1 MNPFGM
7 CQTLEIK
14 AKRELHKKEPPRKIK
29 EICVLCKIDRIRI
42 LKKKKRKKKRER
54 KKKNIS
60 YLYSMQARKRRI
72 EDCSQQILALLIHPH
87 TIRQHL
93 PDS

>member
-14 AKRELHKKEPPRKIK
+14 AKRELLKNEPPRKIK
-29 EICVLCKIDRIRI
+29 EICVLCKIDQIRI
-42 LKKKKRKKKRER
+42 LEKKRKKK
-54 KKKNIS
+54 NLS

-72 EDCSQQILALLIHPH
+72 EDCSQQILAMLIYPH